1 MVYLRANLENTKMTD
16 MKIIDN
22 INHLLGDDL
31 KEQLTNR
38 QNTRLKIASSYFSI
52 YAFSMLKNELQ
63 NIDELQFIFTS
74 PTFLAQNSLDNIK
87 KEKREYTIFENKTND
102 AEDDFCGSVFEL
114 HLKNKLNQ
122 KTIAKECAEWI
133 KQKAIFKSNLSNAP
147 MQDFLYMDNKNQSF
161 VYMPIQGFSPV
172 GLGYQKSNAI
182 SNLVNRFES
191 PFAEQYSH
199 LFDQIW
205 QDNQKVEDIT
215 SAIIE
220 HISSVYQENPPQK
233 IYFLILYHIFKE
245 FLQDI
250 NEDVLPNDLTGFQ
263 NTLIWQKLFN
273 FQKDAVKG
281 IINKLE
287 TYNGC
292 ILADSVGLGK
302 TYTALAVIKYY
313 ELRNKSVLVLCPK
326 KLAQNWTTYNT
337 NVLTNIFVKDRFN
350 YDVLYHTDLS
360 RQSGE
365 TLGVDLSRI
374 NWGNYDLIVIDE
386 SHNFRNK
393 DYYKD
398 KQTRY
403 DRLMNQVIRQ
413 GVKTKVLMLS
423 ATPVNNRFNDLKNQL
438 ALAYEGDSQNLD
450 NKLDTER
457 DIETVF
463 RRAQASFN
471 AWAKLPPEA
480 RTTTAILNSLDFDFF
495 KLLDSV
501 TIARSRKHIQSF
513 YDTTDIGQFP
523 TRLPPLSFRVPIF
536 IGDTLSINHLYQK
549 LSLIKMAVYAPVAYI
564 LDSKLA
570 KYEAIF
576 DTLTEGGGKFR
587 QADREKSLQALMKVN
602 LLKRLESS
610 VHAFALTLGVL
621 KTNIEQILSKI
632 DDYQQR
638 KIDGE
643 VSLSPDF
650 GYDEEENDQALNDE
664 DLIGRKLKIHLEDLD
679 LLSWQEDLYHDL
691 TVIND
696 IASAIAPI
704 NEQADAKLQ
713 HLYDHICQKINNP
726 INPNN
731 QKMIVFTAFADT
743 ANYLYQYIAPL
754 MIQQFGIHTALIT
767 GSQHKS
773 TLGKTKDGRQSYD
786 IQGLLTLFS
795 PISKQ
800 KSLIFPSET
809 RQIDLLIATDSISEG
824 QNLQDCDYLI
834 NYDIHWNP
842 VRIIQRFGRIDRIGS
857 PNKVVQLANYWPDI
871 SLDDY
876 IRLRERVENRMV
888 IVDVASTGDDN
899 VLSTKDNDITY
910 RLEQLERLQSEVLD
924 LEDTHTGVAI
934 TDLGLNDFR
943 MDLLGY
949 LEQNPKLPR
958 LPKGLHAVVPA
969 CPQNGLPVGVI
980 FALQVQEYPHTNL
993 ANRQNAHFHTNRLYP
1008 YFLVYINEKGEII
1021 NDYSQCKILLDKA
1034 RKASRQF
1041 DTPLPS
1047 VYEKF
1052 NELTKDGKN
1061 MTHYSDLLDQ
1071 AVASIQTIKSQK
1083 DIDSLFASS
1092 TTSALVHDVSGID
1105 DFELIGFI
1113 VLIDMA

>member
-38 QNTRLKIASSYFSI
+38 QNIRLKVASSYFSI

-63 NIDELQFIFTS
+63 KIEELQFIFTS

-87 KEKREYTIFENKTND
+87 KEKRKYTIFENKTND
-102 AEDDFCGSVFEL
+102 AEDKFCGSVFEL
-114 HLKNKLNQ
+114 HLKNKLTQ
-122 KTIAKECAEWI
+122 KSIAKECAEWI
-133 KQKAIFKSNLSNAP
+133 KQKATFKSNRSNAP
-147 MQDFLYMDNKNQSF
+147 MQDFLYIDNQNQNF
-161 VYMPIQGFSPV
+161 VYMPIQGFSPI

-215 SAIIE
+215 NAIIE

-337 NVLTNIFVKDRFN
+337 NVLTNVFVKDRFN

-365 TLGVDLSRI
+365 TLGIDLSRI

-457 DIETVF
+457 DIETIF

-576 DTLTEGGGKFR
+576 DTL
-587 QADREKSLQALMKVN
+587 
-602 LLKRLESS
+602 
-610 VHAFALTLGVL
+610 
-621 KTNIEQILSKI
+621 
-632 DDYQQR
+632 
-638 KIDGE
+638 
-643 VSLSPDF
+643 
-650 GYDEEENDQALNDE
+650 
-664 DLIGRKLKIHLEDLD
+664 
-679 LLSWQEDLYHDL
+679 
-691 TVIND
+691 
-696 IASAIAPI
+696 
-704 NEQADAKLQ
+704 
-713 HLYDHICQKINNP
+713 
-726 INPNN
+726 
-731 QKMIVFTAFADT
+731 
-743 ANYLYQYIAPL
+743 
-754 MIQQFGIHTALIT
+754 
-767 GSQHKS
+767 
-773 TLGKTKDGRQSYD
+773 
-786 IQGLLTLFS
+786 
-795 PISKQ
+795 
-800 KSLIFPSET
+800 
-809 RQIDLLIATDSISEG
+809 
-824 QNLQDCDYLI
+824 
-834 NYDIHWNP
+834 
-842 VRIIQRFGRIDRIGS
+842 
-857 PNKVVQLANYWPDI
+857 
-871 SLDDY
+871 
-876 IRLRERVENRMV
+876 
-888 IVDVASTGDDN
+888 
-899 VLSTKDNDITY
+899 
-910 RLEQLERLQSEVLD
+910 
-924 LEDTHTGVAI
+924 
-934 TDLGLNDFR
+934 
-943 MDLLGY
+943 
-949 LEQNPKLPR
+949 
-958 LPKGLHAVVPA
+958 
-969 CPQNGLPVGVI
+969 
-980 FALQVQEYPHTNL
+980 
-993 ANRQNAHFHTNRLYP
+993 
-1008 YFLVYINEKGEII
+1008 
-1021 NDYSQCKILLDKA
+1021 
-1034 RKASRQF
+1034 
-1041 DTPLPS
+1041 
-1047 VYEKF
+1047 
-1052 NELTKDGKN
+1052 
-1061 MTHYSDLLDQ
+1061 
-1071 AVASIQTIKSQK
+1071 
-1083 DIDSLFASS
+1083 
-1092 TTSALVHDVSGID
+1092 
-1105 DFELIGFI
+1105 
-1113 VLIDMA
+1113 